1 MEKIFTT
8 QNWLYYG
15 VPIVRLLFAAIC
27 GALIGYER
35 EKQKKAAGLR
45 THALVCIGACL
56 FSLVGLKLHSA
67 VPHSDILRLL
77 QGLLI
82 GTGFIAGGV
91 IFREGSTITGLTTAT
106 GLWVL
111 AAVGMAVGIGEYYLA
126 IVATILI
133 FFILNVIA
141 KLEDKMNN
149 ED

>member
-1 MEKIFTT
+1 MEKIFSE

-27 GALIGYER
+27 GALIGFER

-56 FSLVGLKLHSA
+56 FSLVGLELHSA

-82 GTGFIAGGV
+82 GVGFIAGGV
-91 IFREGSTITGLTTAT
+91 IFREGSSITGLTTAT

-111 AAVGMAVGIGEYYLA
+111 AAVGMSIGIGEYYLA
-126 IVATILI
+126 VVATILT

-141 KLEDKMNN
+141 RLEDKMNN
-149 ED
+149 KG